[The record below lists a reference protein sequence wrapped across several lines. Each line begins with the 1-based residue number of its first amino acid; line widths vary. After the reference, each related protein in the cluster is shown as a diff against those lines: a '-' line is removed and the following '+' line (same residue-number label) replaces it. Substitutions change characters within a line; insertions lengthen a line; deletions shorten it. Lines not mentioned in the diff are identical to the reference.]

1 MCIKRPQMWSF
12 FTSIKIFKANYK
24 ITLDLYYIRNKISI
38 TT

>member
-1 MCIKRPQMWSF
+1 MFIKRPRMKSF
-12 FTSIKIFKANYK
+12 FISIKIFKANYK